1 MIDSTHKENI
11 KKTRE
16 AITPIADA
24 KKLCVCQNIPSRDQN
39 HPEVGQSG
47 ITNLGTLR
55 DKNFFKIYSITSI
68 SCLSLD
74 FVLFCFSGISR

>member
-1 MIDSTHKENI
+1 MLRN
-11 KKTRE
+11 
-16 AITPIADA
+16 
-24 KKLCVCQNIPSRDQN
+24 CVCQNIPLRDQN
-39 HPEVGQSG
+39 HPEVSQSG

-74 FVLFCFSGISR
+74 FVLFCFCGISRQTVILISYGFFCFTS